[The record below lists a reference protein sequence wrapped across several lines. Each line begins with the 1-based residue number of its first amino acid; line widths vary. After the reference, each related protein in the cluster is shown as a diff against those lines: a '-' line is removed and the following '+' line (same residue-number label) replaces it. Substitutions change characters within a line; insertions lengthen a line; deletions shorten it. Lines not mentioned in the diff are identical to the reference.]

1 MKTFFFFFFLNLF
14 SVFWPIMTMAF
25 KKALYFL
32 YSQITSQST
41 TTLLHLLQKEIRIA
55 LRKKKKKGLK
65 LNSNKRRD
73 FKIQGMGRF
82 EIWRA
87 GR

>member
-1 MKTFFFFFFLNLF
+1 
-14 SVFWPIMTMAF
+14 MTMAF

-55 LRKKKKKGLK
+55 LRKKKKRLEIK
-65 LNSNKRRD
+65 
-73 FKIQGMGRF
+73 FKQKTGF
-82 EIWRA
+82 
-87 GR
+87 

>member
-1 MKTFFFFFFLNLF
+1 
-14 SVFWPIMTMAF
+14 MTMAF

-55 LRKKKKKGLK
+55 LRKKKKKRLEIK
-65 LNSNKRRD
+65 
-73 FKIQGMGRF
+73 FKQKTGF
-82 EIWRA
+82 
-87 GR
+87 

>member
-1 MKTFFFFFFLNLF
+1 
-14 SVFWPIMTMAF
+14 MTMAF

-55 LRKKKKKGLK
+55 LGKKKKKAW
-65 LNSNKRRD
+65 N
-73 FKIQGMGRF
+73 
-82 EIWRA
+82 
-87 GR
+87 